1 MARYNNNS
9 SIVWKVVIA
18 VITVLVMAF
27 FALSIY
33 CAVEGK
39 SYKEVFTGETDEVIE
54 EDPTIDDNQDEEEI
68 VIEDETTGVTAVVS
82 LI

>member
-1 MARYNNNS
+1 MARYSNNS

-33 CAVEGK
+33 CGVEGK
-39 SYKEVFTGETDEVIE
+39 SYKEVFTGETE
-54 EDPTIDDNQDEEEI
+54 EALEEPTIDDNQDSEEI
-68 VIEDETTGVTAVVS
+68 VVDDEVTGVTAVIS